1 LDEAE
6 RTIAGGDGCGA
17 AGAAGTTVGTA
28 GRRASGPAGAGRP
41 AAVGRGTGVRV
52 EAERLDVVYAD
63 AQAWWAEQWAHGER
77 RPLERMG
84 RRALAAYRAAAF
96 AAIEACREAD
106 GGCIGERR

>member
-1 LDEAE
+1 MDAE
-6 RTIAGGDGCGA
+6 RLGRLGPPLGPLGGGHLGPRELAGQLRS
-17 AGAAGTTVGTA
+17 AG
-28 GRRASGPAGAGRP
+28 
-41 AAVGRGTGVRV
+41 GTGVRV